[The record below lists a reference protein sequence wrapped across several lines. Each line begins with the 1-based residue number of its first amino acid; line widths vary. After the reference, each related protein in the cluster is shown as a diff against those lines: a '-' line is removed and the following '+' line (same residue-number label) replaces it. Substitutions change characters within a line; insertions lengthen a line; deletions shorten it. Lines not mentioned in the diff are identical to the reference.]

1 MMAAAPVRR
10 YQTLHEVKQTHAY
23 TGLNDVQK
31 AVVRLLFTFYE
42 NYHYFT
48 VQDDVRVADS
58 LHTHIDRAL
67 KTLYYTG
74 GVPAGGNDFTATL
87 SIIIEFENDS
97 FFAEAIGD
105 GPFLVAMDAIRILY
119 DNKRSLPV
127 FLPVTVVPHNG
138 PNIWVAREQQLV
150 DSVSQAAYDAANA
163 VDDAKREGITLGQE
177 TLRRYLR
184 IMKSELRKPIWQDL
198 QRHAEGNPQSQAGYE
213 DNRLSITQGVTD
225 AMDMQEANKR
235 PSIPRAIKRGP
246 GRGGKQS
253 SKRRTMSRQQYKRRR
268 RRTLHRR

>member
-1 MMAAAPVRR
+1 MAAAPIR
-10 YQTLHEVKQTHAY
+10 YRTLNEVKQTRAY
-23 TGLNDVQK
+23 TDLNNVEK
-31 AVVRLLFTFYE
+31 AAVRLLFTFYE

-48 VQDDVRVADS
+48 VQDGVRVADS
-58 LHTHIDRAL
+58 LHTNIDIAL
-67 KTLYYTG
+67 KTLYYTAG
-74 GVPAGGNDFTATL
+74 PAPAGGNDFTATL

-97 FFAEAIGD
+97 FFAESIGN

-119 DNKRSLPV
+119 DNKRDLPV

-150 DSVSQAAYDAANA
+150 DSVSQAAYDAANTL
-163 VDDAKREGITLGQE
+163 DDAKRGGIILGQE

-198 QRHAEGNPQSQAGYE
+198 QRHAEGDPQSQAGYE
-213 DNRLSITQGVTD
+213 GNRQSITQGVTD
-225 AMDMQEANKR
+225 AMEMQEANKR
-235 PSIPRAIKRGP
+235 PSIPRATKRWVGHQ
-246 GRGGKQS
+246 GGKQS

-268 RRTLHRR
+268 RRALHRR